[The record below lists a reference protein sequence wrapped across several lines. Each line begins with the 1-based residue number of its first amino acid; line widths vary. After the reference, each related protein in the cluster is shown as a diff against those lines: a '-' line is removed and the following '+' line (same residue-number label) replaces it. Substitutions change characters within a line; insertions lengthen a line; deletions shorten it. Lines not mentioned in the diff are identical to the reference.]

1 MKPKTAL
8 TKLKPLL
15 KAAYFSSAD
24 ARKLGVS
31 AATLSYYAKRGD
43 LERLGHGVYRG
54 IESPTMS
61 DFRWG
66 DLANTLSKISN
77 GVICLTTA
85 LALYEL
91 TDEIPKQHW
100 IAISNDTSHTA
111 APLTK
116 IVRLRNMEL
125 GISTIKID
133 SFKLPIFDRER
144 TIVDAFRLLSLE
156 TAIKALRNGLKSQNS
171 DRISVTKIRQYANIL
186 RVKIEPYLL
195 GVLSE

>member
-15 KAAYFSSAD
+15 KFAYFSSTD
-24 ARKLGVS
+24 ARELGVS

-43 LERLGHGVYRG
+43 LERIGHGVYRG
-54 IESPTMS
+54 IKSPVIC
-61 DFRWG
+61 DFRWE
-66 DLANTLSKISN
+66 DLANTLSKINN
-77 GVICLTTA
+77 GVICLTSA
-85 LALYEL
+85 LALYNL

-100 IAISNDTSHTA
+100 IAIPNDTSHRA
-111 APLTK
+111 EPLTK

-125 GISTIKID
+125 GITTITIEG
-133 SFKLPIFDRER
+133 FKLPIFDRER

-156 TAIKALRNGLKSQNS
+156 TAIKALRNGLKSQS
-171 DRISVTKIRQYANIL
+171 SGKISITKIRRYAKIL

-195 GVLSE
+195 GVLPE